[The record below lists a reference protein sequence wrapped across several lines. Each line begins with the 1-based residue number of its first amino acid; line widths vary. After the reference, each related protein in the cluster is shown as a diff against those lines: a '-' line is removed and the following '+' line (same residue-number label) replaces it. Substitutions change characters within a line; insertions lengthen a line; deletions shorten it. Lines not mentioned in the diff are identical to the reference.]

1 MQAVS
6 PNVTREFPIKVAA
19 YLRLASQ
26 TLRAI
31 DNVSTHIDSVGD
43 GEHRVPVSINQSEPG
58 NSWVCSPHTAYARYS
73 IEELARLRRPLITL
87 PLAGACRLLG
97 GYFLRSGLD
106 DVVAINNWLL
116 STNLYPEFHAQAVRG
131 WLSEALD
138 RWPGRAIWFRSLNT
152 RYTPEWLSQLSD
164 MGFKLIPSRQ
174 VYLYD
179 EITITSRS
187 PVNLRRD
194 LRLLKNRCAPRDD
207 AACWSARDF
216 ERAAELYALL
226 YREKYSELNPTYTA
240 AFLRA
245 WHAAGLLDLSG
256 FRDEEGSLHAVL
268 GIFAVGATMT
278 APIVGYDTHQ
288 PMKAG
293 LYRLLM
299 AAVYYRAVQSRC
311 RINLSAGAAQFKR
324 LRGGVG
330 ALEYSAVYDR
340 HLAPG
345 RRRAVSLLSLLTRA
359 VGVPLMRRL
368 QL

>member
-1 MQAVS
+1 MQAAA
-6 PNVTREFPIKVAA
+6 PIVTGEFATKVAA
-19 YLRLASQ
+19 YLRLASE
-26 TLRAI
+26 TVRAI
-31 DNVSTHIDSVGD
+31 DNVSTRIDSVGD

-73 IEELARLRRPLITL
+73 LEELARLRRPLLTM
-87 PLAGACRLLG
+87 PLAAGCRLLG
-97 GYFLRSGLD
+97 GYFWRSGLD
-106 DVVAINNWLL
+106 DAVAVNNWLL
-116 STNLYPEFHAQAVRG
+116 STNLYPEFDAQVVRG

-138 RWPGRAIWFRSLNT
+138 RWPGSAIWFRSLNP
-152 RYTPEWLSQLSD
+152 RYTSEWLGQLSD

-179 EITITSRS
+179 EINISSRS

-194 LRLLKNRCAPRDD
+194 LRLLKNSAAPRS
-207 AACWSARDF
+207 AAASWSEWDF

-226 YREKYSELNPTYTA
+226 YREKYSLLNPTYTA

-245 WHAAGLLDLSG
+245 WHTAGILDLSG
-256 FRDEEGSLHAVL
+256 FRDEQGSLRAVL
-268 GIFAVGATMT
+268 GIFAAGGTMT
-278 APIVGYDTHQ
+278 VPIVGYDTHQ
-288 PMKAG
+288 PQSAG

-299 AAVYYRAVQSRC
+299 AAVYERAAQSRC

-330 ALEYSAVYDR
+330 TLEYSAVYDH
-340 HLAPG
+340 HLPRA
-345 RRRAVSLLSLLTRA
+345 RRLAVSLLSLLTRS

-368 QL
+368 EL